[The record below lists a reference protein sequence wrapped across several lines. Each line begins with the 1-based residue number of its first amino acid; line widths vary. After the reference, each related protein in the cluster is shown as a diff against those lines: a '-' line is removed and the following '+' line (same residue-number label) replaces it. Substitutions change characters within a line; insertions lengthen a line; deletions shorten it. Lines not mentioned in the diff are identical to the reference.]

1 MTADEIRD
9 NILAKGHE
17 VAVHGERHMA
27 PGIAFPHLAIRD
39 IQHCRE
45 ALEEEFDIIVRGM
58 AYPDSGITKMHN
70 GNNYPMIREYIK
82 DLGIVYSRTLGAD
95 HNRFLLP
102 EDFIAWLPN
111 AHHKNPNLFKYAEE
125 FVSIKEEGLYAS
137 RRYPNLFYLWGHSYE
152 FDNDDNWDLIER
164 FCETVG
170 GKDDTWYAT
179 NIEICEY
186 VMAYNSLVVSA
197 NGKKM
202 YNPTLKKIWL
212 DVDGKPYSIE
222 PGETIVFDN

>member
-1 MTADEIRD
+1 MRYCFLRYPDGKLKAVTLSYDDGVRADLKLCEILEKYGMKCTFNINSGNIGANANKMTADEIRD

-102 EDFIAWLPN
+102 
-111 AHHKNPNLFKYAEE
+111 
-125 FVSIKEEGLYAS
+125 
-137 RRYPNLFYLWGHSYE
+137 
-152 FDNDDNWDLIER
+152 
-164 FCETVG
+164 
-170 GKDDTWYAT
+170 
-179 NIEICEY
+179 
-186 VMAYNSLVVSA
+186 
-197 NGKKM
+197 
-202 YNPTLKKIWL
+202 
-212 DVDGKPYSIE
+212 
-222 PGETIVFDN
+222 